1 MRNATTPENSTAI
14 KFKKNMFRIR
24 SVFWDGVFQYT
35 LYVSGAG
42 SSGIGLLIMYSRYF
56 NKISLTIIT
65 SKKL

>member
-14 KFKKNMFRIR
+14 KFKKNMLRIR

-42 SSGIGLLIMYSRYF
+42 SSCILDILI
-56 NKISLTIIT
+56 
-65 SKKL
+65 KLV